1 MTAHVGDR
9 VRANR
14 QEVFRSDLSRSD
26 EMLRTPHERIRALYL
41 IAAQNAGGEAQITAT
56 LELGC
61 KLLGMELAAI
71 HETGQEDVT
80 YAVDRRSQETDL
92 SAAHIPVRICRLA
105 LATNG
110 ALALDSLEGI
120 PYFGEPLEG
129 ETRIGSFIGAPIDVA
144 GQRYGSLSFAGIEP
158 RKEPL
163 EAADRDLVQL
173 MTVLIGGAVERT
185 RVRLHLRSLA
195 YYDSLTGLPNR
206 LLLQDRLAEALGDE
220 NEARHS
226 CAVLFLDLDR
236 FKDSNDTLG
245 HVIADRLLQM
255 VSERLIGCVRGGDTV
270 ARVGG
275 DEFVVLLVQP
285 VSTEHVVSVAQR
297 LLRAFDEPFNVAGIA
312 QYMTTS
318 VGIAVAP
325 NDGTDAESLIK
336 HADIAM
342 YKAKERGRNT
352 FALFTPEL
360 NVAINARLNQEKSM
374 RKAIEREEFIV
385 HFQPII
391 DLRTRRLHGVEALAR
406 WNHPVLG
413 LLEPETFIPDA
424 EANGLIVRIG
434 ELILRQAC
442 AQAQAWREAGCDQ
455 LHLAVNL
462 SARQFHGSSLT
473 SQVRSALAE
482 SKFPAALLELEIT
495 ESAAMSDT
503 AQSIEVMQELRRM
516 GARIALDDF
525 GTGYSSLSY
534 LRRFPVDAVKID
546 RSFVQ
551 GIMRDGDDRTIACA
565 VIGMAHSLGLIVI
578 AEGVETQ
585 EQMEFLRSEG
595 AEFGQGF
602 LFSEPRSAQ
611 DIGAYLDSGATW

>member
-1 MTAHVGDR
+1 MTTHVGDR
-9 VRANR
+9 TRSIR
-14 QEVFRSDLSRSD
+14 QEVLRSDFYRTE

-41 IAAQNAGGEAQITAT
+41 IAAQNAGGETQITAT

-71 HETGQEDVT
+71 HETGQEEVT
-80 YAVDRRSQETDL
+80 YAVDRRSEETD
-92 SAAHIPVRICRLA
+92 SAAAHIPVRICRLA

-110 ALALDSLEGI
+110 ALALDSLAGI
-120 PYFGEPLEG
+120 PYFGEPQEG
-129 ETRIGSFIGAPIDVA
+129 ETPIGSFIGAPIDVA
-144 GQRYGSLSFAGIEP
+144 GQRYGSLCFASIEP

-220 NEARHS
+220 SEARHS

-245 HVIADRLLQM
+245 HVVADRLLQM

-275 DEFVVLLVQP
+275 DEFVVLLVKP
-285 VSTEHVVSVAQR
+285 VSIEHVVSVAQR
-297 LLRAFDEPFNVAGIA
+297 LLRAFDEAFNVGGIA

-318 VGIAVAP
+318 VGIALAP
-325 NDGTDAESLIK
+325 SDGDDAETLIK

-391 DLRTRRLHGVEALAR
+391 NLRTRRLHGVEALAR

-442 AQAQAWREAGCDQ
+442 AQAQAWRQAGCAQ

-473 SQVRSALAE
+473 SQVRCALAE
-482 SKFPAALLELEIT
+482 SKFAAELLELEIT

-503 AQSIEVMQELRRM
+503 AQSIDVMLELRRM
-516 GARIALDDF
+516 GAHIVLEDF

-546 RSFVQ
+546 RSFVR
-551 GIMRDGDDRTIACA
+551 GITRDGDDKTIARA
-565 VIGMAHSLGLIVI
+565 VIGMAHSLGLTVI

-585 EQMEFLRSEG
+585 EQMEFLRDEG
-595 AEFGQGF
+595 ADFGQGF
-602 LFSEPRSAQ
+602 LFSEPRAAEDFGASLDAQ
-611 DIGAYLDSGATW
+611 ATW

>member
-1 MTAHVGDR
+1 MTTHLGDR
-9 VRANR
+9 TRTVR
-14 QEVFRSDLSRSD
+14 QEILRSDYYRSE

-80 YAVDRRSQETDL
+80 YVVDRRSEETDL

-110 ALALDSLEGI
+110 ALSLDSLEGI

-144 GQRYGSLSFAGIEP
+144 GQRYGSLSFASIEP

-220 NEARHS
+220 SEARHS

-236 FKDSNDTLG
+236 FKDCNDTLG

-255 VSERLIGCVRGGDTV
+255 VSERLIGCVRAGDTV

-275 DEFVVLLVQP
+275 DEFVVLLVKP
-285 VSTEHVVSVAQR
+285 ISTELVVSVAQR
-297 LLRAFDEPFNVAGIA
+297 LLRAFDEPFTIGGTA

-325 NDGTDAESLIK
+325 SDGNDAETLIK

-360 NVAINARLNQEKSM
+360 NVAINARLNHEKSM

-473 SQVRSALAE
+473 SQVRCALAE
-482 SKFPAALLELEIT
+482 SKFAAELLELEIT

-503 AQSIEVMQELRRM
+503 AASIDVMLELRRL
-516 GARIALDDF
+516 GARVALDDF
-525 GTGYSSLSY
+525 GTGFSSLSY
-534 LRRFPVDAVKID
+534 LRRFPVDMVKID
-546 RSFVQ
+546 RSFVR
-551 GIMRDGDDRTIACA
+551 GITRDGDDKTIARA

-578 AEGVETQ
+578 AEGVETP
-585 EQMEFLRSEG
+585 EQLEFLRGEG

-602 LFSEPRSAQ
+602 LFSEPRAAEDFGAFLDAQ
-611 DIGAYLDSGATW
+611 ATW